1 MEINSI
7 LEENSEVVPKQDV
20 SECEKIEVK
29 ETSKKKR
36 EKKRLAEV
44 KNHYKKIIQSLQAKL
59 E

>member
-7 LEENSEVVPKQDV
+7 LEENSEVVQKQDV

-44 KNHYKKIIQSLQAKL
+44 KNHYKKIIQ
-59 E
+59 